1 MITATVHDINFTDNS
16 CQITI
21 RDGSYIVYDNARL
34 RVNGLSTTNPAVNS
48 SAIKIHIKR
57 IVAEYRREKNQ
68 ELISNTVIS
77 INKDNK

>member
-1 MITATVHDINFTDNS
+1 MINANVHSINFVDKS

-21 RDGSYIVYDNARL
+21 RDGSYIVYDNKRL

-48 SAIKIHIKR
+48 HLIKIIINK
-57 IVAEYRREKNQ
+57 IVGEHRRERKR
-68 ELISNTVIS
+68 EAISNTVIS